1 VADELSDTKAR
12 ASAPIKIEYGG
23 IEMASYLFAYR
34 GGGMAPTD
42 AEREASMA
50 AWGAWFGKLGP
61 SIVEPGNPFGAS
73 TSVSASG
80 GGGEAASKLT
90 GYTVVNAD
98 SLDAAGELAK
108 GCPVF
113 DEGGSIDVYETIE
126 VNM

>member
-1 VADELSDTKAR
+1 
-12 ASAPIKIEYGG
+12 
-23 IEMASYLFAYR
+23 MANFVYAYR
-34 GGGMAPTD
+34 GGGMAATD

-61 SIVEPGNPFGAS
+61 AIVEPGNPFGAS
-73 TSVSASG
+73 TSVSAAGSDRN
-80 GGGEAASKLT
+80 ADSKLT
-90 GYTVVNAD
+90 GYTVVKAD

-126 VNM
+126 VSL

>member
-1 VADELSDTKAR
+1 
-12 ASAPIKIEYGG
+12 
-23 IEMASYLFAYR
+23 MANFLYAYR
-34 GGGMAPTD
+34 GGGMAATD

-61 SIVEPGNPFGAS
+61 AIVEPGNPLGAS
-73 TSVSASG
+73 TSISASG
-80 GGGEAASKLT
+80 GGGQADSKLT
-90 GYTVVNAD
+90 GFTVVKAD

-126 VNM
+126 VSL